1 LTPGARGR
9 DPEAGESE
17 SGRFLALLSD
27 AIEGAAFVRLVLAT
41 YRGAEAGLT
50 RVTVR
55 RVAIRGED
63 HLSFL
68 YHYRTRDVTTNFPIA
83 AGLKT
88 VRGLLRDFGNAHAL
102 TATEEI
108 QLALS
113 KKGRYSLRI
122 GKAAQTD
129 LPSTAHDREKSRMVE
144 LDQPFLAALGVT
156 NAQHQLVPAMS
167 RKWKQINKFIE
178 VVDHAMT
185 SSGLKAAGRVRV
197 ADFGAG
203 KGYLT
208 FAVHDYLQHTL
219 GLKAEVTGV
228 ELRED
233 LVRFCQAA
241 VQQLGIEGLSFRQGD
256 IASHTDAPLDI
267 MIALHACDTA
277 TDHAI
282 HRGIRSG
289 AAIILCSPCCHK
301 EIRPQMTS
309 PPLLRPLLG
318 HGIHLNQEAEMV
330 TDSLRALLLEAHG
343 YAAQVFEFVS
353 LEHTSKNKMILAVKR
368 VQPAAPDHALAQIRE
383 LKAFYGIREQC
394 LETLLNEA

>member
-1 LTPGARGR
+1 LTESAHGR
-9 DPEAGESE
+9 DLETGESE
-17 SGRFLALLSD
+17 SGRFMGLLAS

-41 YRGAEAGLT
+41 YRGAEPGLT

-68 YHYRTRDVTTNFPIA
+68 YHYRTRDVTTNASLA
-83 AGLKT
+83 AGLET
-88 VRGLLRDFGNAHAL
+88 VRGLLGDFGNAHLL
-102 TATEEI
+102 TTTGEI

-113 KKGRYSLRI
+113 KKGRYSLRS
-122 GKAAQTD
+122 GKAAHTD
-129 LPSTAHDREKSRMVE
+129 LPSTAHDREKTRMVA
-144 LDQPFLAALGVT
+144 LDRPFLAALSVT

-178 VVDHAMT
+178 VVDQAMA
-185 SSGLKAAGRVRV
+185 SSGLKTAGRLRV

-208 FAVHDYLQHTL
+208 FAVHDYLQNTL
-219 GLKAEVTGV
+219 GLQAEVTGV

-241 VQQLGIEGLSFRQGD
+241 VRQLGIGGLSFRQGD
-256 IASHTDAPLDI
+256 IASHVDAPLDI

-318 HGIHLNQEAEMV
+318 HGIHLGQEAEMV
-330 TDSLRALLLEAHG
+330 TDSLRALLLEANG

-353 LEHTSKNKMILAVKR
+353 LEHTSKNKMILGVKR
-368 VQPAAPDHALAQIRE
+368 AQSIRPESVLAQIRE
-383 LKAFYGIREQC
+383 LKAFYGIRDQC
-394 LETLLNEA
+394 LETLLKVS